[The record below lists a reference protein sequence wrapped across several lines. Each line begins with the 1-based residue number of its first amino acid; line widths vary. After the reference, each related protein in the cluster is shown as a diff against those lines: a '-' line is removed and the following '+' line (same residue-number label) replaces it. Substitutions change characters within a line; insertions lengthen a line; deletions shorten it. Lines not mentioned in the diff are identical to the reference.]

1 MRRVALWA
9 TITLASITWLVVTWR
24 LREILFVLLL
34 SLAIAATMGEPV
46 ARLERLGVSRL
57 GSLLATYVGIF
68 GGLILGGAALAWA
81 MVGELDPLLHD
92 IVRGYGAVLERVPTT
107 AGPRSAWVASL
118 PPAEQ
123 VSHWLTGEQ
132 PTELLS
138 ALFSYTIDAGHALA
152 VFTVAVVLSIYWA
165 PDRHRLERL
174 WLSLVPPDQRGR
186 VRRLGRDVEAE
197 VGAYIRSE
205 VIQTI
210 LAIGVLA
217 IGYGLLGL
225 KYPTTVALVAGVLWL
240 IPLLGAALAMVP
252 IVALGLLVSPAL
264 AGIGALFTF
273 AVLAV
278 LEFFVQ
284 PRFHRR
290 SHYWGVLLVMMMLVL
305 GDALGLAGLVL
316 APPVALALQK
326 VVDEV
331 LTPSGTGV
339 TEGAPDLATLSA
351 RVAAIREQVQARQDE
366 TSPRLHSLLDRLD
379 ALAIEIANTAV
390 IPTYVDEATEA

>member
-34 SLAIAATMGEPV
+34 SLAIAATMSEPV
-46 ARLERLGVSRL
+46 ARLERLGVSRM

-92 IVRGYGAVLERVPTT
+92 IVRGYGDVLERLPTT
-107 AGPRSAWVASL
+107 AGPRTAWVASL

-123 VSHWLTGEQ
+123 VDRWLTGEQ
-132 PTELLS
+132 PAELLN
-138 ALFSYTIDAGHALA
+138 ALFSFTIDAGQAAA

-186 VRRLGRDVEAE
+186 VRRLGRDVEAD

-205 VIQTI
+205 AIQTL
-210 LAIGVLA
+210 LAIGVLSV
-217 IGYGLLGL
+217 GYGLLGL
-225 KYPTTVALVAGVLWL
+225 KYPITVALVAGLVWL
-240 IPLLGAALAMVP
+240 IPLLGAALAIVP

-290 SHYWGVLLVMMMLVL
+290 SNYWGVLLVLMMLVL
-305 GDALGLAGLVL
+305 GDALGVVGLVL

-326 VVDEV
+326 VLDEV
-331 LTPSGTGV
+331 LAPSATTV
-339 TEGAPDLATLSA
+339 TETPPDLAALGA
-351 RVAAIREQVQARQDE
+351 RVAAIREQVQARQDD

-379 ALAIEIANTAV
+379 ALAVEMSHTTVMPANGDDV
-390 IPTYVDEATEA
+390 TEA